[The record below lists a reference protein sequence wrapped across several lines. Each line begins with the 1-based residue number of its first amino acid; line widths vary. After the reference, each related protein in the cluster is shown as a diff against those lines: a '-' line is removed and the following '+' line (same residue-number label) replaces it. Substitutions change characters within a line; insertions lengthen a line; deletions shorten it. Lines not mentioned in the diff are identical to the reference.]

1 VVLASKSATN
11 PLKQR
16 HLFMVKV
23 PCSLD
28 PGGRWR
34 WCFSAGASQKLGAEI
49 VGADLELEVAERAEN
64 GEDNRP
70 GRLVVE
76 VREHALAK
84 LRPDPLEGDGRRDHA

>member
-1 VVLASKSATN
+1 MVPIESSGDVGIAGDPALPAR
-11 PLKQR
+11 QR
-16 HLFMVKV
+16 FGELLRRHPTPFV
-23 PCSLD
+23 
-28 PGGRWR
+28 
-34 WCFSAGASQKLGAEI
+34 

-76 VREHALAK
+76 VREHALAQ